1 MECGFICC
9 SNEDCNFH
17 TDCDYDTDTT
27 GPYEH
32 IYIHENNEGQFMIN
46 IEE

>member
-1 MECGFICC
+1 MECAFICC

-32 IYIHENNEGQFMIN
+32 IHIYENNEGQFMID